1 MNLQLILSGVGGQG
15 ILFATRIFSE
25 LALEQG
31 YHVIGSETHG
41 MAQRG
46 GSVISHLKIGDY
58 SSPLVRQGTAD
69 ILLSFDRDEAYRTL
83 GFLKRGGSCFV
94 NSLKEDFWDP
104 GIKGYLEKNEIR
116 AYSFPADKVA
126 LALGAPWSAN
136 LALIGYAVRLSGLR
150 AEPQSKP
157 HDEALSAPDVPFTY
171 EDVRETI
178 VRVSPS
184 RFRDVNLQ
192 AFDTGYRGEKSIPP
206 KACPE
211 QGRRVGGDLGGAQ

>member
-15 ILFATRIFSE
+15 ILFATRIFSA

-31 YHVIGSETHG
+31 YNVIGSETHG

-83 GFLKRGGSCFV
+83 AFLKRGGLCFV
-94 NSLKEDFWDP
+94 NSPKGDFWDP
-104 GIKGYLEKNEIR
+104 GIKAYLEKNEIS

-126 LALGAPWSAN
+126 LALGTPRSAN
-136 LALIGYAVRLSGLR
+136 LALIGYTLGV
-150 AEPQSKP
+150 
-157 HDEALSAPDVPFTY
+157 PDVPFTY
-171 EDVRETI
+171 EDVKETI
-178 VRVSPS
+178 VRVSPP

-192 AFDTGYRGEKSIPP
+192 AFETGYRGRKVSPL
-206 KACPE
+206 K
-211 QGRRVGGDLGGAQ
+211 LGGTEGGHK

>member
-1 MNLQLILSGVGGQG
+1 LKPRFDEEAGMNLQLILSGVGGQG
-15 ILFATRIFSE
+15 ILFSTRIFTT

-31 YHVIGSETHG
+31 YNVIGSETHG

-83 GFLKRGGSCFV
+83 GFLKRGGLCFV
-94 NSLKEDFWDP
+94 NSPKEDFWDARV
-104 GIKGYLEKNEIR
+104 KDYLEKNEIM
-116 AYSFPADKVA
+116 ACSFPADKVA
-126 LALGAPWSAN
+126 LALGAPRSAN
-136 LALIGYAVRLSGLR
+136 LALIGYALSV
-150 AEPQSKP
+150 
-157 HDEALSAPDVPFTY
+157 PDVPFTY
-171 EDVRETI
+171 EDIKETI

-192 AFDTGYRGEKSIPP
+192 AFETGYRGEKSIPP
-206 KACPE
+206 K
-211 QGRRVGGDLGGAQ
+211 VGGGPGGHK

>member
-15 ILFATRIFSE
+15 ILFSTRIFSE
-25 LALEQG
+25 LALEKG
-31 YHVIGSETHG
+31 YNVIGSETHG

-69 ILLSFDRDEAYRTL
+69 ILLAFDRDEAYRTL
-83 GFLKRGGSCFV
+83 GFLKRGGLCFV

-104 GIKGYLEKNEIR
+104 GIRGYLEKSGIR

-126 LALGAPWSAN
+126 LALGAPRSAN
-136 LALIGYAVRLSGLR
+136 LALIGYALSV
-150 AEPQSKP
+150 
-157 HDEALSAPDVPFTY
+157 PDVPFTY

-178 VRVSPS
+178 VRVSPP
-184 RFRDVNLQ
+184 RFRDANLS
-192 AFDTGYRGEKSIPP
+192 AFETGYRGEKSIPP
-206 KACPE
+206 K
-211 QGRRVGGDLGGAQ
+211 VGGDRGGAQ

>member
-1 MNLQLILSGVGGQG
+1 MILSGVGGQG
-15 ILFATRIFSE
+15 ILFSTRIFTT

-31 YHVIGSETHG
+31 YSVIGSETHG

-83 GFLKRGGSCFV
+83 GFLRRGGLCFV
-94 NSLKEDFWDP
+94 NSPKDDFWDP

-126 LALGAPWSAN
+126 LALGAPRSAN
-136 LALIGYAVRLSGLR
+136 LALIGYALSV
-150 AEPQSKP
+150 
-157 HDEALSAPDVPFTY
+157 PDVPFTY
-171 EDVRETI
+171 EDIRETI
-178 VRVSPS
+178 VRVSPP
-184 RFRDVNLQ
+184 RFQDVNLR
-192 AFDTGYRGEKSIPP
+192 AFDTGYRGEKNIPP
-206 KACPE
+206 KV
-211 QGRRVGGDLGGAQ
+211 GRDRGRAQ

>member
-1 MNLQLILSGVGGQG
+1 LKPRFNEEAGVNLQLILSGVGGQG

-25 LALEQG
+25 TVLEQG
-31 YHVIGSETHG
+31 YNVIGSETHG

-83 GFLKRGGSCFV
+83 GFLKKGGLCFV
-94 NSLKEDFWDP
+94 NSPKEDFWHP
-104 GIKGYLEKNEIR
+104 GIKGYLERNEIR

-126 LALGAPWSAN
+126 LALGAPRSAN
-136 LALIGYAVRLSGLR
+136 LALIGYALSV
-150 AEPQSKP
+150 
-157 HDEALSAPDVPFTY
+157 PDVPFTY
-171 EDVRETI
+171 EDIKETI
-178 VRVSPS
+178 VRVSPP

-192 AFDTGYRGEKSIPP
+192 ALDTGYRGDK
-206 KACPE
+206 
-211 QGRRVGGDLGGAQ
+211 

>member
-1 MNLQLILSGVGGQG
+1 MNLQMILSGVGGQG
-15 ILFATRIFSE
+15 ILFSTRMFTT
-25 LALEQG
+25 LALGQG
-31 YHVIGSETHG
+31 YNVIGSETHG

-58 SSPLVRQGTAD
+58 SSPLVRKGTAD

-83 GFLKRGGSCFV
+83 DFLKRGGLCFV
-94 NSLKEDFWDP
+94 NSPKGDFWDP
-104 GIKGYLEKNEIR
+104 GIKGYLESNEIR

-126 LALGAPWSAN
+126 LALGAPRSAN
-136 LALIGYAVRLSGLR
+136 LALIGYALSV
-150 AEPQSKP
+150 
-157 HDEALSAPDVPFTY
+157 PDVPFTY

-184 RFRDVNLQ
+184 RFRGVNLK
-192 AFDTGYRGEKSIPP
+192 AFDTGYREEKSIPP

-211 QGRRVGGDLGGAQ
+211 QDRRVGGDRGGA

>member
-15 ILFATRIFSE
+15 ILFSTRIFTA
-25 LALEQG
+25 LALEQC
-31 YHVIGSETHG
+31 YNVIGSETHG

-69 ILLSFDRDEAYRTL
+69 ILFSFDRDEAYRTL
-83 GFLKRGGSCFV
+83 GFLKRGGLCFV
-94 NSLKEDFWDP
+94 NSPKEDFWDP

-126 LALGAPWSAN
+126 LALGAPRSAN
-136 LALIGYAVRLSGLR
+136 LALIGYALSV
-150 AEPQSKP
+150 
-157 HDEALSAPDVPFTY
+157 PDVPFTY
-171 EDVRETI
+171 EDVKETI
-178 VRVSPS
+178 VRVSPP

-192 AFDTGYRGEKSIPP
+192 AFDIGYRGEKSIPP
-206 KACPE
+206 K
-211 QGRRVGGDLGGAQ
+211 VGGDRGEA

>member
-15 ILFATRIFSE
+15 ILFATRIFSA

-31 YHVIGSETHG
+31 YNVIGSETHG

-83 GFLKRGGSCFV
+83 AFLKRGGLCFV
-94 NSLKEDFWDP
+94 NSPKGDFWDP
-104 GIKGYLEKNEIR
+104 GIKAYLEKNEIS

-126 LALGAPWSAN
+126 LALGTPRSAN
-136 LALIGYAVRLSGLR
+136 LALIGYTLGV
-150 AEPQSKP
+150 
-157 HDEALSAPDVPFTY
+157 PDVPFTY
-171 EDVRETI
+171 EDVKETI
-178 VRVSPS
+178 VRVSPP

-192 AFDTGYRGEKSIPP
+192 AFETGYRGRKVSPL
-206 KACPE
+206 K
-211 QGRRVGGDLGGAQ
+211 LGGTEGGA

>member
-1 MNLQLILSGVGGQG
+1 MNLQMILSGVGGQG
-15 ILFATRIFSE
+15 ILFSTRIFTT

-31 YHVIGSETHG
+31 YNVIGSETHG

-83 GFLKRGGSCFV
+83 GFLKRGGLCFV
-94 NSLKEDFWDP
+94 NSPKEDFWDP

-126 LALGAPWSAN
+126 LALGAPRSAN
-136 LALIGYAVRLSGLR
+136 LALIGYALSV
-150 AEPQSKP
+150 
-157 HDEALSAPDVPFTY
+157 PDVPFTY
-171 EDVRETI
+171 EDIKETI
-178 VRVSPS
+178 VRVSPP
-184 RFRDVNLQ
+184 RFRDVNLH

-211 QGRRVGGDLGGAQ
+211 QGRRVGGDRGRAQ

>member
-15 ILFATRIFSE
+15 ILFSTRIFST

-31 YHVIGSETHG
+31 YNVIGSETHG

-46 GSVISHLKIGDY
+46 GSVISHLKIGEY
-58 SSPLVRQGTAD
+58 SSPLVRKGTAD
-69 ILLSFDRDEAYRTL
+69 ILLSFDQDEVYRTL
-83 GFLKRGGSCFV
+83 SFLKRGGLCFA
-94 NSLKEDFWDP
+94 NSPKEDFWDP

-126 LALGAPWSAN
+126 LALGAPRSAN
-136 LALIGYAVRLSGLR
+136 LALIGYALSM
-150 AEPQSKP
+150 
-157 HDEALSAPDVPFTY
+157 PDVPFTY
-171 EDVRETI
+171 EDVKETI
-178 VRVSPS
+178 GRVSPP

-206 KACPE
+206 K
-211 QGRRVGGDLGGAQ
+211 VGGDRGGA